1 MLVAGMLTAIASPP
15 VSGAVTEEAAD
26 GASLI
31 DLDDLPPAARRELAV
46 DVLNSIALMLALAA
60 VIVED
65 KRLDLAS
72 IFIGL
77 AAISATIYWRLTR
90 KLD

>member
-1 MLVAGMLTAIASPP
+1 
-15 VSGAVTEEAAD
+15 
-26 GASLI
+26 
-31 DLDDLPPAARRELAV
+31 
-46 DVLNSIALMLALAA
+46 MLALAA